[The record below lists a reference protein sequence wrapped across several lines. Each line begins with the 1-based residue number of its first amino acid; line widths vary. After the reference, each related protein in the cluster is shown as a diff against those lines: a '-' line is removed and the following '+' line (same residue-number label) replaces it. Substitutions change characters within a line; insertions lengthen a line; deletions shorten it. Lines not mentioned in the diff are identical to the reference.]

1 MKGRVTSQV
10 GVTFIELMITVV
22 IISIISFMAVPRFQ
36 RAWERIRIRSEN
48 RNVVSTLR
56 LARSMA
62 ITDKEPYGIFVDN
75 GTKTIIL
82 FKDLVNP
89 GGLLFESGDLVIRA
103 DTLSPEFNYLGTD
116 IQNNV
121 LIFQPNGSADFVG
134 GGNIVTMA
142 TTGSLVGIYQHN
154 VLASTG
160 RVRSDYGFY

>member
-1 MKGRVTSQV
+1 VNR
-10 GVTFIELMITVV
+10 
-22 IISIISFMAVPRFQ
+22 SI
-36 RAWERIRIRSEN
+36 
-48 RNVVSTLR
+48 VSTLR

-62 ITDKEPYGIFVDN
+62 ITDKEQYGVFVDN
-75 GTKTIIL
+75 GAKTITL

-89 GGLLFESGDLVIRA
+89 GGLQFESGDSVVRT

-121 LIFQPNGSADFVG
+121 LVFQPNGSADFVG